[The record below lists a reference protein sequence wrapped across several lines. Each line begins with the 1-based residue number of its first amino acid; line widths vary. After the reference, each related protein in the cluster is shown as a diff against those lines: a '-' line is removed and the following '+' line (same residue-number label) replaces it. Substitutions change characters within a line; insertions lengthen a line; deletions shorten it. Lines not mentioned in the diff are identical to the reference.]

1 MGPENI
7 DRYSASWN
15 NMDWTV
21 SNQLLNAMAWN
32 TNSIQLSNWITLN
45 PREFS
50 EYYKI
55 ARNSIIEKYWF
66 SEADI
71 LEFHKGLQWI
81 HLTEVPWHPNWRW
94 CSEHKILNWE
104 SNANFTWTIYINPRM
119 INNSDLFFSVLYHE
133 LDHYAFYFKKF
144 NDSKIPNIHAGE
156 TRQTAINEFVQN
168 NESQSCRFSTELLAR
183 IDTADNLM
191 ARWISWDRV
200 REYGPW
206 DENLTTWESHYRESI
221 IYAQK
226 FLKFQI
232 WLYNLLAK
240 SYWINYTKQ
249 RNMQLSDKAN
259 KNFNTIMN
267 WLRDSIFNSQSIETS
282 KNTIDRCITII
293 QNSRSRNQFCNLRNQ

>member
-104 SNANFTWTIYINPRM
+104 SNAHFTWTIYINPRM

-144 NDSKIPNIHAGE
+144 NDSKIPNIQLTQQINLWEKVFLGIKYENIDHE
-156 TRQTAINEFVQN
+156 TSI
-168 NESQSCRFSTELLAR
+168 
-183 IDTADNLM
+183 
-191 ARWISWDRV
+191 W
-200 REYGPW
+200 PH
-206 DENLTTWESHYRESI
+206 ENL
-221 IYAQK
+221 
-226 FLKFQI
+226 
-232 WLYNLLAK
+232 
-240 SYWINYTKQ
+240 
-249 RNMQLSDKAN
+249 
-259 KNFNTIMN
+259 
-267 WLRDSIFNSQSIETS
+267 
-282 KNTIDRCITII
+282 ITEKVY
-293 QNSRSRNQFCNLRNQ
+293 FMLRNF